1 MKNSI
6 ADLVVV
12 KRSGQRVL
20 FDGTKIAVAIKKG
33 FDSVYEEYDSK
44 NVNTVYEAVLSYIT
58 KEYDGR
64 KTINVEDIQDIIEDK
79 LSKCNFDEVYK
90 SYSEYRNRRK
100 ASRDVFAI
108 KHQHKFVK
116 TIEELGFDKEDPTIQ
131 TAIDTMFNFGY
142 TVSKEFGKVYLLD
155 NKYTKALE
163 DGYIYIDD
171 ISFLS
176 VATTKSC
183 QLDLKYINQNQVI
196 KDYLNNIINIIE
208 KNRYDQHG
216 EQGIP
221 DFDYLLEPI
230 LLYDFKKNFINK
242 VYDYFELEGLIEFI
256 NFQKIKDSVNT
267 ISNIEECSDLISKY
281 QNNKRIICILE
292 HAYNK
297 ALKYIEAELYS
308 GLLKFVIDLNNSN
321 FGININN
328 KITSIN
334 IGTNTSFEGKMII
347 KNYLAV
353 IKSLKDIDNVITIF
367 KIKDDINYNKGTI
380 NNEYLLE
387 SYKIPGIA
395 YSFLSSKINQN
406 KNVNYFSDGTR
417 IFENIYDDKETSI
430 GRGEISK
437 TTINLARLGLKYKGA
452 SIAEFYTEL
461 GEVMDLVKNQLLQ
474 RFDMCCNKDKEVF
487 KCMFTNHLYIDSDK
501 LEPGQKIRKVFK
513 HGVLCIG
520 ISGLE
525 ECIKA
530 LGIENEDIKILKFL
544 KQKCDSYTNEL
555 RLNFKL
561 SGIVKPNISKQFID
575 IDKSI
580 YGSVEGVTDKDI
592 YSTVAKDIYH
602 KELSGGH
609 IFVNKTKDIEKAII
623 DMHER
628 DIGYGKTT

>member
-12 KRSGQRVL
+12 KRSGQRVS

-33 FDSVYEEYDSK
+33 FDSVYEEYDPK
-44 NVNTVYEAVLSYIT
+44 NVNTVYESVLSYII
-58 KEYDGR
+58 KEYSGR

-79 LSKCNFDEVYK
+79 LNKCNFEEVYK

-116 TIEELGFDKEDPTIQ
+116 TIEELGFDKEDPTVQ

-183 QLDLKYINQNQVI
+183 QLDLRSINQDQCI
-196 KDYLNNIINIIE
+196 KDYLNNIVNIIE

-221 DFDYLLEPI
+221 DFDYLLEPV
-230 LLYDFKKNFINK
+230 LLYDFKQKLINK
-242 VYDYFELEGLIEFI
+242 IYDYFELEGLIEFI
-256 NFQKIKDSVNT
+256 NFQKIKDSVNN
-267 ISNIEECSDLISKY
+267 ISSIQECIELIDKY

-297 ALKYIEAELYS
+297 ALKYIEEELYN
-308 GLLKFVIDLNNSN
+308 GLKKFVIDLDNSN
-321 FGININN
+321 FGINIDN

-334 IGTNTSFEGKMII
+334 LGTNTSFEGRMII
-347 KNYLAV
+347 KNYLSV
-353 IKSLKDIDNVITIF
+353 IKHLDNVVTIF

-380 NNEYLLE
+380 NNDYLLE
-387 SYKIPGIA
+387 SYKILGIN
-395 YSFLSSKINQN
+395 YSFLSSKVNQN
-406 KNVNYFSDGTR
+406 KNVNYFADGTR

-430 GRGEISK
+430 GRGIISK

-452 SIAEFYTEL
+452 SIKEFYTEL
-461 GEVMDLVKNQLLQ
+461 SELVDLVKNQLLQ
-474 RFDMCCNKDKEVF
+474 RFDMCCNKDKEIF
-487 KCMFTNHLYIDSDK
+487 KCMFTNNLYIDSDK
-501 LEPGQKIRKVFK
+501 LELGQKIRKVFK

-530 LGIENEDIKILKFL
+530 LGIEDEDMKILKFL

-561 SGIVKPNISKQFID
+561 SGVVKQSIAKQFID

-580 YGSVEGVTDKDI
+580 YGIVEGVTDKDI
-592 YSTVAKDIYH
+592 YNTIVKDIYH

-609 IFVNKTKDIEKAII
+609 IFITKNKDISKAIN
-623 DMHER
+623 DMHEK
-628 DIGYGKTT
+628 DIGYGKIT

>member
-6 ADLVVV
+6 SDLVVV

-33 FDSVYEEYDSK
+33 FDSVYEEYDPK
-44 NVNTVYEAVLSYIT
+44 NVNTVYEVVLSYIT
-58 KEYDGR
+58 KEYSDR
-64 KTINVEDIQDIIEDK
+64 KTINVEDIQDIIENK
-79 LSKCNFDEVYK
+79 LKKCNFDEVYK

-116 TIEELGFDKEDPTIQ
+116 TIEELGFDKEDPTVQ
-131 TAIDTMFNFGY
+131 TAIDTMLNFGY

-183 QLDLKYINQNQVI
+183 QLDLKYINQSQGI
-196 KDYLNNIINIIE
+196 KDYLNNIVNIIE
-208 KNRYDQHG
+208 NNRYDQHG

-230 LLYDFKKNFINK
+230 LLYDFKKKFINK
-242 VYDYFELEGLIEFI
+242 IYDYFDLEGLIEFI
-256 NFQKIKDSVNT
+256 NFQKIKESINN
-267 ISNIEECSDLISKY
+267 ISSIEECKDFISKY

-292 HAYNK
+292 HAYSK
-297 ALKYIEAELYS
+297 TLKYIEEELYN
-308 GLLKFVIDLNNSN
+308 GLLKFITDLNNSN
-321 FGININN
+321 FGINIDN

-334 IGTNTSFEGKMII
+334 MGTNTSFEGKMII
-347 KNYLAV
+347 KNYLEAF
-353 IKSLKDIDNVITIF
+353 KSLKNIDNVVTIF

-380 NNEYLLE
+380 NNDLLLE
-387 SYKIPGIA
+387 SYKIPNIT
-395 YSFLSSKINQN
+395 YSFLSSKVNQN

-430 GRGEISK
+430 GRGVISK

-461 GEVMDLVKNQLLQ
+461 GELMELVKNQLLQ
-474 RFDMCCNKDKEVF
+474 RFDMCCNKDKEIF
-487 KCMFTNHLYIDSDK
+487 KCMFKNNLYIDSDK
-501 LEPGQKIRKVFK
+501 LEVGQKIRKVFK

-525 ECIKA
+525 ECVQA
-530 LGIENEDIKILKFL
+530 LGIENEDMKILKFL

-561 SGIVKPNISKQFID
+561 SGVVKPYISKQFID

-580 YGSVEGVTDKDI
+580 YGIVDKVTDKDNYNYI
-592 YSTVAKDIYH
+592 VNERYH

-609 IFVNKTKDIEKAII
+609 IFIVKSKDISKAVD
-623 DMHER
+623 DMHEK
-628 DIGYGKTT
+628 DIGYGKIT